1 MADLRFRLGLD
12 TVQSYKRLSYTPW
25 HALAEFVDNSTQSYF
40 NNEETLKEAYET
52 ESEGLRVD
60 IVYDKDA
67 GYIRIA
73 DTALGMDRAELD
85 HALEVGARP
94 LNTSGRSKFGMGM
107 KTAACWLGNSW
118 TIRTKKLGETTE
130 LQVEISVAA
139 VAKGK
144 QDLPTRE
151 LPDQDPSLH
160 YTVIEIR
167 DLNRPLRGQTLRKIR
182 DFLSSMYRQ
191 DLRDGLL
198 TLSWNGEELS
208 WDFSDEE
215 FATARDGSLYKK
227 SFIFEIE
234 SKVVQGWIGILQRGS
249 RSKAGFSMLHAGRVV
264 KGWPDAWRPEAI
276 FGQFLGSND
285 LINQRIIG
293 EIELDDFEVTH
304 TKDSI
309 LFFGDEEDQVE
320 EQLKQEASEYV
331 AVAKQRRRGDDV
343 SDGPTDLEIK
353 TALEEF
359 EAELASSELSDV
371 IEIDDVPPPEVV
383 VDSVKPLLESVADS
397 PPDFSATVGP
407 LNVKGYLAQDTSPND
422 PYVIADSSAGDAI
435 VVVVNMKHPHIRQLV
450 GAEGFLNYLR
460 YAVYDAIAEWQ
471 ARQRQQTPDPD
482 TLKMLKDRLLRI
494 AMMIEMH
501 TPKSAAGP

>member
-40 NNEETLKEAYET
+40 DNVDTLKAAYKTEA
-52 ESEGLRVD
+52 EGFRVD
-60 IVYDKDA
+60 VVYDKAA
-67 GYIRIA
+67 GLIRIA
-73 DTALGMDRAELD
+73 DTAMGMNRAELD

-94 LNTSGRSKFGMGM
+94 ANPTGRSKFGMGM

-130 LQVEISVAA
+130 LQVQISVAA
-139 VAKGK
+139 VAEGQ

-151 LPDQDPSLH
+151 LPDQDPNAH
-160 YTVIEIR
+160 YTIIEIGE
-167 DLNRPLRGQTLRKIR
+167 LNRPLRGQTLRKIR

-191 DLRDGLL
+191 DLKDGCL
-198 TLSWNGEELS
+198 TLTWQNEELS

-215 FATARDGSLYKK
+215 FAKARDGSLYKK
-227 SFIFEIE
+227 DFIFEVE
-234 SKVVQGWIGILQRGS
+234 DKVVQGWIGILQRGS
-249 RSKAGFSMLHAGRVV
+249 RAKAGFSMLHAGRVV
-264 KGWPDAWRPEAI
+264 KGWPDAWRPETI

-293 EIELDDFEVTH
+293 EIQLDDFEVTH
-304 TKDSI
+304 TKDHI

-320 EQLKQEASEYV
+320 DQLRAEASEYV

-371 IEIDDVPPPEVV
+371 VTIDDVPPPEVV
-383 VDSVKPLLESVADS
+383 SDSIRPLLDSVAAS
-397 PPDFSATVGP
+397 PADFSATVGP
-407 LNVKGYLAQDTSPND
+407 LIVKGYLEQNTSPND
-422 PYVIADSSAGDAI
+422 PYVIADSSGHDAI
-435 VVVVNMKHPHIRQLV
+435 VVIVNMKHPHIRQLV

-471 ARQRQQTPDPD
+471 ARQRRQAVDPD
-482 TLKMLKDRLLRI
+482 TLKLLKDKLLRI

-501 TPKSAAGP
+501 APDATPA